1 MAPRGFAIFV
11 GEMPMFGVVAVFAM
25 RWVVLLVILWR
36 WWLETQ
42 GVAIGYMGIVP
53 TARRG
58 WWVSGS
64 LSVCFAALWSAYIV
78 NMEGKT
84 RRKEYKTLY
93 SDKGGSRGYKK
104 EMVVSRQPTLINL
117 KSNTM
122 KNTLQM

>member
-1 MAPRGFAIFV
+1 MGSVAGNFV
-11 GEMPMFGVVAVFAM
+11 GGGDWKPMACHRLNGRCAYSAP
-25 RWVVLLVILWR
+25 WVVGFGQPIGLLCGL
-36 WWLETQ
+36 
-42 GVAIGYMGIVP
+42 
-53 TARRG
+53 
-58 WWVSGS
+58 
-64 LSVCFAALWSAYIV
+64 SAYIV

>member
-25 RWVVLLVILWR
+25 RWVVLLVILW
-36 WWLETQ
+36 WWLETY
-42 GVAIGYMGIVP
+42 GVAKGYMGIAP

-58 WWVSGS
+58 WWASGS
-64 LSVCFAALWSAYIV
+64 LSGCFAALWSAYIV
-78 NMEGKT
+78 NMEGKI

-93 SDKGGSRGYKK
+93 SDKGSSRGYKK

>member
-1 MAPRGFAIFV
+1 MFCHLLFRSAGAMAPRGFAIFV

-36 WWLETQ
+36 LETY

-64 LSVCFAALWSAYIV
+64 LSGCFAALWSVGLHSQYG
-78 NMEGKT
+78 GKN
-84 RRKEYKTLY
+84 
-93 SDKGGSRGYKK
+93 KK
-104 EMVVSRQPTLINL
+104 KRIQDTI
-117 KSNTM
+117 
-122 KNTLQM
+122 

>member
-1 MAPRGFAIFV
+1 
-11 GEMPMFGVVAVFAM
+11 
-25 RWVVLLVILWR
+25 
-36 WWLETQ
+36 
-42 GVAIGYMGIVP
+42 P

-58 WWVSGS
+58 WWASGS
-64 LSVCFAALWSAYIV
+64 LSGCFAALWSAYIV
-78 NMEGKT
+78 NMEGKI

-93 SDKGGSRGYKK
+93 GDKGGSRGYKK

>member
-25 RWVVLLVILWR
+25 WWVVLLVILW
-36 WWLETQ
+36 WLE
-42 GVAIGYMGIVP
+42 IYGYMCIVP
-53 TARRG
+53 TAHRG
-58 WWVSGS
+58 WWASGS
-64 LSVCFAALWSAYIV
+64 LSGCFAALWSAYIV
-78 NMEGKT
+78 NME
-84 RRKEYKTLY
+84 EYKTLY

>member
-1 MAPRGFAIFV
+1 
-11 GEMPMFGVVAVFAM
+11 
-25 RWVVLLVILWR
+25 
-36 WWLETQ
+36 
-42 GVAIGYMGIVP
+42 MGIVP

-64 LSVCFAALWSAYIV
+64 LSGSFAALWSAYIV
-78 NMEGKT
+78 NMEGKI

-93 SDKGGSRGYKK
+93 SDKGCSRGYKK

>member
-1 MAPRGFAIFV
+1 
-11 GEMPMFGVVAVFAM
+11 
-25 RWVVLLVILWR
+25 
-36 WWLETQ
+36 
-42 GVAIGYMGIVP
+42 MGIAP
-53 TARRG
+53 TARRR

-78 NMEGKT
+78 NMKGKI

>member
-1 MAPRGFAIFV
+1 
-11 GEMPMFGVVAVFAM
+11 MFGVVAVFAM

-36 WWLETQ
+36 LETY

-64 LSVCFAALWSAYIV
+64 LSGCFAALWSAYIV
-78 NMEGKT
+78 NMEGKI

-93 SDKGGSRGYKK
+93 SDKEGSRG
-104 EMVVSRQPTLINL
+104 V
-117 KSNTM
+117 
-122 KNTLQM
+122 

>member
-1 MAPRGFAIFV
+1 MFCHLLFRSAGAMAPRGFAIFV

-25 RWVVLLVILWR
+25 WWVVLLVILWR
-36 WWLETQ
+36 WWLETY

-78 NMEGKT
+78 NMGGK
-84 RRKEYKTLY
+84 
-93 SDKGGSRGYKK
+93 
-104 EMVVSRQPTLINL
+104 
-117 KSNTM
+117 
-122 KNTLQM
+122 

>member
-36 WWLETQ
+36 LETY

-64 LSVCFAALWSAYIV
+64 LSGCFAALWSAYIV
-78 NMEGKT
+78 NMEGKI

-93 SDKGGSRGYKK
+93 SDKEGSRG
-104 EMVVSRQPTLINL
+104 V
-117 KSNTM
+117 
-122 KNTLQM
+122 